1 MNKLLSAAALC
12 LLSTTAL
19 AQNSTATGVGVGQSE
34 SNSAAGAVAV
44 NRGNG
49 NSSSS
54 LTVNNPANTTST
66 VNSNVSGTTTS
77 NVNST
82 LSGTT
87 TSNVNQRL
95 SGSTRTEVSGT
106 QTLKNVPTAF
116 APSLA
121 AAGIETCLGS
131 VSGGGSIVGFGG
143 SFGTTVPDPGCQARL
158 DARTLWSMGL
168 KGAAVARLCIRED
181 IYRSMPDVC
190 ERYRPP
196 GAAYPVAVAPIVL
209 SANSGPIEVV
219 NGKTGRIGLCN
230 RYDAAGQKCRQ
241 WAGSAQHP
249 MPRRKQSA
257 LDAIQAA
264 APLPAPKPAE
274 PPAVPY

>member
-1 MNKLLSAAALC
+1 MTRVMTAAALMC

-19 AQNSTATGVGVGQSE
+19 AQNATATGVGVGQSE
-34 SNSAAGAVAV
+34 SNSAAGAIAV

-54 LTVNNPANTTST
+54 LTVNNPAST
-66 VNSNVSGTTTS
+66 ASSIVSR
-77 NVNST
+77 
-82 LSGTT
+82 
-87 TSNVNQRL
+87 Q
-95 SGSTRTEVSGT
+95 EVSGT

-190 ERYRPP
+190 EKYRPA
-196 GAAYPVAVAPIVL
+196 GAAYPVAVAPVVL
-209 SANSGPIEVV
+209 AANTGPIAVI
-219 NGKTGRIGLCN
+219 NGRTGKTGMCN
-230 RYDAAGQKCRQ
+230 NYDEAGQKCRQ
-241 WAGSAQHP
+241 WASAP
-249 MPRRKQSA
+249 NRAVTANAPRKKQSA

-264 APLPAPKPAE
+264 APLPAPAPRPAE
-274 PPAVPY
+274 PAGVPY